1 MVERHHST
9 QIHSIGCPLNL
20 SSPLPIQLGW
30 SLSSRG
36 DGSKKVI
43 AVPSSDA
50 RERATDEAATSGEVV
65 DAVNEAVGSDK
76 EQIAF
81 TVKDDKTE
89 VAVKEE
95 DAVVGEGES
104 GVVGRDLLEVGLTS
118 SMPLL
123 GQTKRL
129 VQELTLNF
137 QALVAQHMA
146 VSITIC
152 THTHTHT

>member
-1 MVERHHST
+1 M
-9 QIHSIGCPLNL
+9 
-20 SSPLPIQLGW
+20 
-30 SLSSRG
+30 
-36 DGSKKVI
+36 I

-65 DAVNEAVGSDK
+65 DAVNEAIGSDK
-76 EQIAF
+76 EQIAD
-81 TVKDDKTE
+81 TVKDDRTE

-104 GVVGRDLLEVGLTS
+104 GVVGRDLLEASLTS

-152 THTHTHT
+152 TCAHTHTRAHTAP